1 MDHQKTI
8 RIKDETNE
16 TAGSPGSI
24 VQVYHSSVK
33 IKEEWQETGNQELL
47 QDPLKIEDPCY
58 DIKEEPGLK
67 LNERLS
73 EHNIFSDPKYDPL
86 GVKTEEGSA
95 FENDCLDEYDPLS
108 ITDDAC
114 LEDNLGISHPNDFI
128 KEDPELNLEVA
139 ASIRNASDSLRFIQS
154 AGDSCDISYQETLHQ
169 GVVND
174 KLEIY
179 AEKSTDFSVSHNY
192 TKIQT
197 SQEDGLCGTRLSCS
211 TRGKEFHKFNCS
223 FCLQSFPS
231 KYRLIMHI
239 FIHIDGV
246 QAPAF
251 VCKSCGEVLPSDD
264 CLKEHLRMMEGDQAL
279 SATNSEKLEC
289 SDDHENNISFDCVQE
304 GIMEQTAG
312 PPSYKV
318 PRKTFKKSFNDICNT
333 HTVKQAE
340 EKLERCNDCGI
351 SCTSD
356 HAHVHTVLSAKG
368 HHKCDVCGK
377 MFTVLGNLKKHR
389 LIHTGER
396 PHECNVCGKSF
407 AVMSYLK
414 KHEIIHTGQRPHKC
428 NVCGKSFAVM
438 SYLKKHEIIH
448 TGQRPHKCGVCGKSF
463 THSSSLKSHIL
474 RHTGKRPHKCD
485 VCAKSFTERCNLK
498 QHELIHT
505 GQRPYKCDVCGK
517 SFTQSGRLKNHNV
530 IHTGKRQHKR
540 QHKCDVCAKSFTERC
555 NLKKHELIHTGQRP
569 HKCDVCGKSFT
580 QSGHLKTHELI
591 HTGRR
596 PHSCN
601 VCGKSFTQSSSL
613 KTHELIHTGH
623 RHHKCD
629 TCGKLFNALSNR
641 KAQKIIHSG
650 KRPYKCSICGKSFIH
665 WGSLKTHELI
675 HTGQRPHKCDV
686 CGKSFAQ
693 SGNLKTHVLIHTGRR
708 PHSCNAC
715 GKSFTQLVSLKTHLL
730 IHTAKRP
737 HKCDVCGKSS
747 TRSGYLNSDVLI
759 HT

>member
-304 GIMEQTAG
+304 GIVEQTAG
-312 PPSYKV
+312 PPSYKIMDGH
-318 PRKTFKKSFNDICNT
+318 PTTFVNLWF
-333 HTVKQAE
+333 H
-340 EKLERCNDCGI
+340 
-351 SCTSD
+351 
-356 HAHVHTVLSAKG
+356 HLST
-368 HHKCDVCGK
+368 
-377 MFTVLGNLKKHR
+377 MFHR
-389 LIHTGER
+389 G
-396 PHECNVCGKSF
+396 
-407 AVMSYLK
+407 
-414 KHEIIHTGQRPHKC
+414 
-428 NVCGKSFAVM
+428 
-438 SYLKKHEIIH
+438 
-448 TGQRPHKCGVCGKSF
+448 
-463 THSSSLKSHIL
+463 
-474 RHTGKRPHKCD
+474 
-485 VCAKSFTERCNLK
+485 
-498 QHELIHT
+498 
-505 GQRPYKCDVCGK
+505 
-517 SFTQSGRLKNHNV
+517 
-530 IHTGKRQHKR
+530 
-540 QHKCDVCAKSFTERC
+540 
-555 NLKKHELIHTGQRP
+555 
-569 HKCDVCGKSFT
+569 
-580 QSGHLKTHELI
+580 
-591 HTGRR
+591 
-596 PHSCN
+596 
-601 VCGKSFTQSSSL
+601 
-613 KTHELIHTGH
+613 
-623 RHHKCD
+623 
-629 TCGKLFNALSNR
+629 
-641 KAQKIIHSG
+641 
-650 KRPYKCSICGKSFIH
+650 
-665 WGSLKTHELI
+665 
-675 HTGQRPHKCDV
+675 
-686 CGKSFAQ
+686 
-693 SGNLKTHVLIHTGRR
+693 
-708 PHSCNAC
+708 
-715 GKSFTQLVSLKTHLL
+715 
-730 IHTAKRP
+730 
-737 HKCDVCGKSS
+737 
-747 TRSGYLNSDVLI
+747 
-759 HT
+759 